1 MSIARQELMERTA
14 RLRRKMK
21 DQGLDALVIYS
32 DEYRSGHTTYLTGY
46 KPINVIEESPQIV
59 FLVEELP
66 PVVLVGRLNRYAAR
80 DVIWIDD
87 VRPVHLAAKHLPDI
101 FATMAGRACRVG
113 LVGDNLLPI
122 AFHEILRGAVPRAEF
137 VSVDSL
143 LVDMRQIK
151 SQAEIA
157 LMRRAAEINDQVLR
171 QVLERCHV
179 GQTEIEVA
187 GEAEYAGRQLG
198 ADFGSATVVM
208 SGPNTKYP
216 AWRPSSRVI
225 EPGDFVLVDFNPALG
240 HYCNDGGITLLMP
253 GATPEQVAALEAGHQ
268 VLKQVVP
275 LIRPQTKATSIYE
288 LMLER
293 LEPLGYRDKF
303 VPYARGQRGV
313 GHGVGLDVVEPP
325 NLSSDSDF
333 VLYPGM
339 TLAIKLD
346 LHDLPGGGYR
356 IEVVVLITETGVS
369 PLNNL
374 VLDQPNDFT
383 ILR

>member
-21 DQGLDALVIYS
+21 DEGLNALVIYS

-59 FLVEELP
+59 FLVEDLP
-66 PVVLVGRLNRYAAR
+66 PVVLVGRLNRYAAK
-80 DVIWIDD
+80 DVIWMLD
-87 VRPVHLAAKHLPDI
+87 VRSVHEAPAHLPDI
-101 FATMAGRACRVG
+101 FADISGRACRIGVI
-113 LVGDNLLPI
+113 GDNLLPI
-122 AFHEILRGAVPRAEF
+122 AFHEVLRGAVPQAEF
-137 VSVDSL
+137 VPVDFL
-143 LVDMRQIK
+143 LIDMRRIK
-151 SQAEIA
+151 SEAEIA

-187 GEAEYAGRQLG
+187 GEAEYVGRQLG

-208 SGPNTKYP
+208 SGPNTNYP
-216 AWRPSSRVI
+216 AWRPSHRII
-225 EPGDFVLVDFNPALG
+225 EPGDFVLVDFNPAVG
-240 HYCNDGGITLLMP
+240 HYCNDGGITVLMP
-253 GATPEQVAALEAGHQ
+253 GARPEQVAALEAGHEL
-268 VLKQVVP
+268 LKQVVP

-303 VPYARGQRGV
+303 VRYARGQRGV

-325 NLSSDSDF
+325 HLGSDSDF

-346 LHDLPGGGYR
+346 LHDLVGGGYR
-356 IEVVVLITETGVS
+356 IEVVVLVTETGVS
-369 PLNNL
+369 PLNKL
-374 VLDQPNDFT
+374 VLAEANDFT